1 MKPCRVFFLLFMFV
15 GLHLLM
21 ISCKKSETQYKPLY
35 LSVDLPKS
43 TLQHDLYYPLS
54 YMERSIELDFSQPL
68 DSSTI
73 EGNISF
79 SCTPGI
85 PDSLYKVICYGRKAI
100 ISFQYGFQLQDGWR
114 YQIHITTGLRST
126 SGITLP
132 SNTIIEIRT
141 STKQLSLENDTSG
154 RNAMVCISDIHMGD
168 HRAISN
174 GYCWFSK
181 NASALGSL
189 LDMTLNSTQVRQVV
203 ILGDL
208 FDEWVVPYRMAPFDS
223 ASEITDSR
231 EYFLSIAS
239 NPVNQPVI
247 SKLKAIASSGS
258 IQLIYIPGNHDML
271 LTQEVLQEII
281 PGIIWQG
288 DSRGLGHYSPLSEII
303 LEHGH
308 RYDFFNC
315 PQPLSNQGHILPPGY
330 FISRLDAEGLMEK
343 GSNGYKMLKSSNGNM
358 EFRLAWAVAYEY
370 LKIHYDLTVA
380 ADSANIRMGGIDG
393 YNNFL
398 SFNGVRDMFATNIE
412 EVWPS
417 TEVTNALPVSM
428 PVLMAILNGNTDL
441 SVSAFYEYMGTV
453 APNRFKI
460 VAFGHTHNP
469 MLKVYPEGNQY
480 RGIYANTGS
489 WVNAELSN
497 HPVRTFLVIKPGA
510 WTGSD
515 IDVVSLFQYNLDS
528 GSGNPGTDYIPV
540 LMAEESIAKQ

>member
-1 MKPCRVFFLLFMFV
+1 
-15 GLHLLM
+15 
-21 ISCKKSETQYKPLY
+21 
-35 LSVDLPKS
+35 
-43 TLQHDLYYPLS
+43 
-54 YMERSIELDFSQPL
+54 
-68 DSSTI
+68 
-73 EGNISF
+73 
-79 SCTPGI
+79 
-85 PDSLYKVICYGRKAI
+85 
-100 ISFQYGFQLQDGWR
+100 
-114 YQIHITTGLRST
+114 
-126 SGITLP
+126 
-132 SNTIIEIRT
+132 
-141 STKQLSLENDTSG
+141 
-154 RNAMVCISDIHMGD
+154 
-168 HRAISN
+168 
-174 GYCWFSK
+174 
-181 NASALGSL
+181 
-189 LDMTLNSTQVRQVV
+189 
-203 ILGDL
+203 
-208 FDEWVVPYRMAPFDS
+208 
-223 ASEITDSR
+223 
-231 EYFLSIAS
+231 
-239 NPVNQPVI
+239 
-247 SKLKAIASSGS
+247 
-258 IQLIYIPGNHDML
+258 
-271 LTQEVLQEII
+271 
-281 PGIIWQG
+281 
-288 DSRGLGHYSPLSEII
+288 
-303 LEHGH
+303 
-308 RYDFFNC
+308 
-315 PQPLSNQGHILPPGY
+315 
-330 FISRLDAEGLMEK
+330 MEK